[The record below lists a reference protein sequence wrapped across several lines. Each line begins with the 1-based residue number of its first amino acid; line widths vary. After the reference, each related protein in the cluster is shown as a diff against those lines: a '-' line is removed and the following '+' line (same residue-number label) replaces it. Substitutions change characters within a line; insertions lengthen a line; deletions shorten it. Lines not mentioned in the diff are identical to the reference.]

1 KPVTVA
7 AGGDSRQQSV
17 RAGLDALR
25 QPVDLVAVH
34 DGVRPLLDPALLE
47 RVLSAAWRHG
57 AATVAVPL
65 KDTVK
70 LVDGGWVESTPP
82 RARLRA
88 VQTPQA
94 FRRELLVE
102 AHRRAAAEGA
112 EATDDA
118 SLVERAGH
126 RVAVIDGSY
135 SNIKITTPEDLLGA
149 GALLRAR
156 TRRPRRRPPRRT
168 TARREPAAG
177 SGGSPRCGL
186 DTAMTCT
193 PLPRAG
199 GWCWAA

>member
-1 KPVTVA
+1 CFFFS
-7 AGGDSRQQSV
+7 SRRRHTRFSRDWSSDV
-17 RAGLDALR
+17 CSSDLHALR

-102 AHRRAAAEGA
+102 AHQRATAEGA

-135 SNIKITTPEDLLGA
+135 SNIK
-149 GALLRAR
+149 
-156 TRRPRRRPPRRT
+156 
-168 TARREPAAG
+168 
-177 SGGSPRCGL
+177 
-186 DTAMTCT
+186 
-193 PLPRAG
+193 
-199 GWCWAA
+199 